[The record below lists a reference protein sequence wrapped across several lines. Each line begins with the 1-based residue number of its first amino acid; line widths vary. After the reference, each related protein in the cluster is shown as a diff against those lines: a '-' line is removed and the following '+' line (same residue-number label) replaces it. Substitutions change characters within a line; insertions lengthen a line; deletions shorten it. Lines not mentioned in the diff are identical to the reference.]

1 MMMSTLDLSDWL
13 VFLFLPWYMRKS
25 AVSMRATLQ
34 TSTWVPIL
42 NKTLPRN
49 HLRVW
54 QALRNLCHLLQS
66 PLTPVRLQPLD
77 AVARAQHPLFRS
89 LCSNAQFI
97 PSPGVKA
104 MEWKPRSL
112 GRISWNITMLSKQWP
127 GNVGRHLFFDID
139 YNTWYR
145 ILGSYNKLMTRL
157 WHNRLAAGVATLH
170 YNNGC

>member
-1 MMMSTLDLSDWL
+1 
-13 VFLFLPWYMRKS
+13 MRPKS
-25 AVSMRATLQ
+25 AVSMRTTLK
-34 TSTWVPIL
+34 TSTLVPIL
-42 NKTLPRN
+42 NKTLPRCESDKPRK
-49 HLRVW
+49 LR
-54 QALRNLCHLLQS
+54 HLLQS
-66 PLTPVRLQPLD
+66 PLISVRLQPLD

-157 WHNRLAAGVATLH
+157 WHNRLTAGVATLH